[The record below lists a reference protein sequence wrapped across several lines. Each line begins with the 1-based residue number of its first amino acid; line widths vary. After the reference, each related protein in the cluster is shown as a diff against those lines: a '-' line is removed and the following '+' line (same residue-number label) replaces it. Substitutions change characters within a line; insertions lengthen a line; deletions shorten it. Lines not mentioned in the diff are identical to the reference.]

1 MKISSSSWQRKPIG
15 SVCLGI
21 YDGPHA
27 TPKVS
32 ENGPIFLGI
41 KNITED
47 GRLDLSE
54 IRHINEHEFP
64 KWTKRV
70 TPKEGDIV
78 FTYEAT
84 LNRYA
89 IIPKGFRGCLGRRLA
104 LIRTDPQKADYR
116 FLFLYFFSDDWRRTI
131 SQNLLSGATVD
142 RIPIGKFPE
151 FEISLP
157 SLESQI
163 RIADILSAYDRLIE
177 NNTRRIKILEEM
189 AQNLYREW
197 FVNFRFSGHGQ
208 TKLIDSGTDLGQIPE
223 GWKICNLGDLVSFKT
238 GKLNANAAKP
248 NGEYPFFTCSQEIY
262 RTDTYS
268 FDTECIL
275 LAGNNAN
282 GVFHIKFFNGKFDAY
297 QRTYVIQS
305 LNSKINSNHYF
316 FFAISSQLERLKSL
330 STGAATK
337 FLTLTIL
344 NNVKILISD
353 PYTQSSF
360 RKFASTFFDQIDTL
374 KSKNENLTKTRDLLL
389 PKLISGE
396 IDVES
401 LDMDK
406 EAIAA

>member
-1 MKISSSSWQRKPIG
+1 MNKFIKTELGHVVQFSNGKAIKPGGSGIFTAYGSNGIIGGSENYNHKNAVILGRVGAYCG
-15 SVCLGI
+15 SVAYSRKKFWASDNTIIVYPKIGFNIEYI
-21 YDGPHA
+21 YY
-27 TPKVS
+27 
-32 ENGPIFLGI
+32 L
-41 KNITED
+41 
-47 GRLDLSE
+47 L
-54 IRHINEHEFP
+54 INL
-64 KWTKRV
+64 K
-70 TPKEGDIV
+70 
-78 FTYEAT
+78 
-84 LNRYA
+84 LNRFAGGSAQPLLTQTVLKQVPA
-89 IIPKGFRGCLGRRLA
+89 IVPSS
-104 LIRTDPQKADYR
+104 IRQ
-116 FLFLYFFSDDWRRTI
+116 
-131 SQNLLSGATVD
+131 QNKIV
-142 RIPIGKFPE
+142 
-151 FEISLP
+151 
-157 SLESQI
+157 Q
-163 RIADILSAYDRLIE
+163 ILSAYDRLIE
-177 NNTRRIKILEEM
+177 NNARRIKILKEM

-197 FVNFRFSGHGQ
+197 FVNFRFPGHEQ
-208 TKLIDSGTDLGQIPE
+208 TKLVDSGTDLGQIPE

-401 LDMDK
+401 LNMDK